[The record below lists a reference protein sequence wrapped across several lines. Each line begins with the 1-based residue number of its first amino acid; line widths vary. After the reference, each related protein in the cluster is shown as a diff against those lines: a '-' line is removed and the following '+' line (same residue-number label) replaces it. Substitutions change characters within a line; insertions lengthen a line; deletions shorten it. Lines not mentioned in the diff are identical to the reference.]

1 MTLQNYEPTGFA
13 AKIFKDRYAI
23 HPDETF
29 QEACR
34 RVANFMASAEEGERI
49 KHFEERFF
57 DIISTNR
64 FSPGGRIWRGAGR
77 KKSACMNCFCLPSD
91 DSREGWGQLLK
102 EVTIIS
108 GLGGG
113 VGISFDAIRPRGTE
127 IKGTGGIS
135 TGSVSLMKILNGICN
150 ELREG
155 GNRRSALL
163 FGLSYWHPDIEEFL
177 DAKLNKKE
185 LSNANISVLIDN
197 KFLEL
202 VKSDGDI
209 ELRWQDVIVK
219 TIKAKWL
226 YNKIIINAHKSG
238 EPGILNIGLANDMN
252 NLHYCRDITISNPCG
267 EIVASPYSSCCLGSI
282 VLSSFVKDN
291 DIDWALLDDVV
302 RLAVRFLD
310 NLIDKNEYPL
320 SVIKEWS
327 QKERRIGLG
336 TTGLA
341 DMLIKLNLKY
351 SSEQARQFVD
361 KTMAFIKKKAY
372 EASIFLAVEKG
383 QFPLL
388 NRGKF
393 IKGGFCRKSL
403 TPSLRKKILEYGIR
417 NCCILTCPPTGTTS
431 KVASCSSGIEP
442 IFHCI
447 YRCKFNSYINNE
459 NGRSEIIVHPLFRE
473 FVVDD
478 KSLNNFENAHDIS
491 PENHIKMQV
500 ICQKHIDGAIS
511 KSLNISN
518 EYSVDDLFSIILENI
533 SSLKGITI
541 YRDGSRGESPLT
553 PIPPS
558 EAQQYL
564 DQMKEKVIVSDCS
577 TGTCDT

>member
-77 KKSACMNCFCLPSD
+77 KKNACMNCFCLPSD